1 MDPDAGPQ
9 PPDRDDRPARPV
21 RDDALSWLRTPLTMR
36 QLCALG
42 VFVVG
47 GGIPAAVVVGG
58 WAWLGLGLMVIA
70 IIAMAMA
77 HERGQGRKRRR
88 PRASALKRT
97 RGGRRS
103 AGPGRKGPR
112 RTPVRRGGGTG
123 ERTRGVRGGPAPLGP
138 GGDPLPP
145 LAGPAR
151 EVEPARGE
159 PLREKTK
166 KQDGR

>member
-1 MDPDAGPQ
+1 MDADADPQ
-9 PPDRDDRPARPV
+9 PPDRDDLPARIV
-21 RDDALSWLRTPLTMR
+21 RGDALTWLRTPLTMR

-42 VFVVG
+42 VFVGG
-47 GGIPAAVVVGG
+47 GGIPVAVVVGG
-58 WAWLGLGLMVIA
+58 WAWLGLGLMVIT

-77 HERGQGRKRRR
+77 HERVPGRKRRR

-103 AGPGRKGPR
+103 AAPGRKGPR
-112 RTPVRRGGGTG
+112 GTQVDRGRGPG
-123 ERTRGVRGGPAPLGP
+123 ERTRGARGRPASLGP

-145 LAGPAR
+145 LPPPAR
-151 EVEPARGE
+151 EGEPARGE
-159 PLREKTK
+159 PPHEKTK